1 MIKITRKNVFYPV
14 FMAVFALFATAC
26 LVYGVA
32 GDTIEKSFQVKPGG
46 KLVLETDIGSIEV
59 YSRNTNTLE
68 VEVIQEAKTASSRR
82 AERILED
89 FEVSFR
95 QSGDTVYVTG
105 EYKQDSL
112 SRFWNNIG
120 RYVRVKYQVTLP
132 QEFNIDLKTR
142 GGSISVDDLKGDV
155 QSKTSGGSLA
165 FSRIEGPVYGRTSGG
180 SIRLASCTGN
190 ADVKTSGGSISLGDV
205 RGDVIAHT
213 SGGSIKV
220 GRAKGSV
227 DIHTSGGGIQVEE
240 VMGTIKART
249 SGGSITAFISEQPE
263 SDCSLTTSGGSITVH
278 LADKIG
284 VDLNA
289 RASGGRVYTEF
300 QVMVSGEISKSSLKA
315 KINDGGPELYL
326 YTSGGSIYIKK
337 AD

>member
-1 MIKITRKNVFYPV
+1 MIKIIRKNVFFTV
-14 FMAVFALFATAC
+14 FMAVFALLTTAC

-46 KLVLETDIGSIEV
+46 KLILETDIGSIEV
-59 YSRNTNTLE
+59 YSGNTNTLE
-68 VEVIQEAKTASSRR
+68 LEVLQEAKTASSSR

-105 EYKQDSL
+105 EYRKGSL

-120 RYVRVKYQVTLP
+120 RYIRVKFQVTVP
-132 QEFNIDLKTR
+132 QEFNVDLKTR

-155 QSKTSGGSLA
+155 HSNTSGGSLT
-165 FSRIEGPVYGRTSGG
+165 FSRIDGPVYGRTSGG
-180 SIRLASCTGN
+180 SIKLTSCSGN
-190 ADVKTSGGSISLGDV
+190 ADVKTSGGSITLGDV
-205 RGDVIAHT
+205 SGDVIAYT

-227 DIHTSGGGIQVEE
+227 DVHTSGGGIHVEE
-240 VMGTIKART
+240 AMGAIKAHT
-249 SGGSITAFISEQPE
+249 SGGSITAYVSDQPE

-278 LADKIG
+278 LAERIG
-284 VDLNA
+284 LDLNA

-300 QVMVSGEISKSSLKA
+300 PVMVSGEISKSSLKA
-315 KINDGGPELYL
+315 KINEGGPELYL

>member
-1 MIKITRKNVFYPV
+1 MIKNTGKSVFSIV
-14 FMAVFALFATAC
+14 FAAVFALFASAC
-26 LVYGVA
+26 MVYGVA

-46 KLVLETDIGSIEV
+46 KLILETDIGSIEV
-59 YSRNTNTLE
+59 LSRNTNTLE
-68 VEVIQEAKTASSRR
+68 VEVIQEAKTASSSR

-95 QSGDTVYVTG
+95 QSGDNVYVTG
-105 EYKQDSL
+105 EYRRGSL

-120 RYVRVKYQVTLP
+120 RYIRVKFQVTVP
-132 QEFNIDLKTR
+132 QEFNVDLKTK
-142 GGSISVDDLKGDV
+142 GGSISVNDLKGDV

-165 FSRIEGPVYGRTSGG
+165 FSRIDGPVYGRTSGG
-180 SIRLASCTGN
+180 SIRLTSCSGN
-190 ADVKTSGGSISLGDV
+190 ADVKTSGGSITLGDV
-205 RGDVIAHT
+205 NGDVTAHT

-220 GRAKGSV
+220 GKAKGSV
-227 DIHTSGGGIQVEE
+227 DVHTSGGGIHVEE
-240 VMGTIKART
+240 AWGAIKAHT
-249 SGGSITAFISEQPE
+249 SGGSITAHISDQPE

-284 VDLNA
+284 LDLNA

-300 QVMVSGEISKSSLKA
+300 PVMVSGEINKSSLKA
-315 KINDGGPELYL
+315 KINDGGPQFYL
-326 YTSGGSIYIKK
+326 YTSGGSIYIRK